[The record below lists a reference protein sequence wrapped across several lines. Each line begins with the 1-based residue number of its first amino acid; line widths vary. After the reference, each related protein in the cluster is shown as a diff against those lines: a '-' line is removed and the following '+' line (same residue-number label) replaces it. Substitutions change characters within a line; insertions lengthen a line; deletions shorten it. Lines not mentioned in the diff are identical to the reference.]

1 MRGLTLSF
9 AVAIAAS
16 SVAQTGYTL
25 SLGQAWAAGSGEIVG
40 MDSGWATP
48 YFWPMSPGAA
58 SIPAVS
64 PAGLSPVIVT
74 GIHRGLHVGTAGSA
88 PSQAFVADMSG
99 FTQFLQPVGRRSGA
113 ACIHNGWIGGHVDE
127 RPVVWSSPNASPFYL
142 TPWSRRDVGTVLSV
156 IHPEAGGFTMPWG
169 SPERAAVWNLN
180 SFRLTVLHPIKYYE
194 SRVTAVNGEGTQA
207 GYVRPF
213 QAGSTQAVLWKG
225 SAASMVILHPSW
237 AEASSVWGAQGGRQ
251 VGGTYS
257 PTRGTRAAL
266 WHGSAAS
273 YVDLHALLP
282 SGFYASWAY
291 GIDQDTGAIVGVAT
305 ASSGMYAVYWK

>member
-40 MDSGWATP
+40 RDIGWYTP

-58 SIPAVS
+58 SIPAVI
-64 PAGLSPVIVT
+64 PAGLSPVTVT

-88 PSQAFVADMSG
+88 PTQAFVADMSG

-113 ACIHNGWIGGHVDE
+113 VSIHNGWIGGHVDG
-127 RPVVWSSPNASPFYL
+127 RPVVWSSPSASPTFL
-142 TPWSRRDVGTVLSV
+142 TPWSRRDTGAVWSV
-156 IHPEAGGFTMPWG
+156 IYPEAGGFTMPWG
-169 SPERAAVWNLN
+169 TPERAAMWNLITLG
-180 SFRLTVLHPIKYYE
+180 LTVLHPSKYYE

-213 QAGSTQAVLWKG
+213 QGGSTQAVLWKG
-225 SAASMVILHPSW
+225 SASSMVILHPSW
-237 AEASSVWGAQGGRQ
+237 AESSSVWGAQGGYQ

-257 PTRGTRAAL
+257 PTKGARAAL
-266 WHGSAAS
+266 WSGSASS

-282 SGFYASWAY
+282 SGFYHSCAY
-291 GIDQDTGAIVGVAT
+291 GMDQDTGAIVGVA
-305 ASSGMYAVYWK
+305 SGPLGTYAVYWK